1 MGGKHN
7 DLTPYYAKGLCLC
20 FGYVIKENYHL
31 SQKKNHQPVHTEP
44 NLSYLLWYLCVL
56 HIHTEI
62 QLLDKAT
69 STPY

>member
-31 SQKKNHQPVHTEP
+31 SQKKIISLFTQNQ
-44 NLSYLLWYLCVL
+44 
-56 HIHTEI
+56 I
-62 QLLDKAT
+62 
-69 STPY
+69 

>member
-1 MGGKHN
+1 MFW
-7 DLTPYYAKGLCLC
+7 LCYQGELPS
-20 FGYVIKENYHL
+20 FT
-31 SQKKNHQPVHTEP
+31 KKNHQPVHTEP